1 MLLRLQQKGNDT
13 KVVDSSLQLLTFFF
27 LFREFC
33 STLKQSREL
42 WSIVVTFSH
51 RTQDKKMLEPTSVEK
66 SGIPENNT
74 NVESVRNPIK

>member
-1 MLLRLQQKGNDT
+1 MLFRIQQKGNDT

-27 LFREFC
+27 LFLEFC

-51 RTQDKKMLEPTSVEK
+51 RTQDKKMLEATSGK
-66 SGIPENNT
+66 MSGIPESHANFECVKNHM
-74 NVESVRNPIK
+74 K